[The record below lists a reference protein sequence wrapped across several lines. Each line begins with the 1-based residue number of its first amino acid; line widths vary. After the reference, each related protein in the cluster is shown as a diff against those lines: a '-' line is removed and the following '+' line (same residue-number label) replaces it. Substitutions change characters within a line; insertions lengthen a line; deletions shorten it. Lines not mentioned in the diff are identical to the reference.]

1 MKIKPIILCG
11 GSGTRLWPESKNNTP
26 KQFIDFGGWTL
37 FKKTLERI
45 KDPIFDSPII
55 STNIKY
61 LNLTKKFLSRYK
73 IGKYTI
79 VLEPLKKNTAAAIL
93 SSTLLKEIDFQQP
106 IVFFPSDHLIEK
118 TSKFINQVK
127 KNRKN
132 LNNNNIFL
140 FGIKPSSPSSQY
152 GYILT
157 KKTSKKLNKVD
168 RFIEKPSFTKAKKIL
183 KKKGLWNSGIL
194 FAKKVSIINNFRD
207 HDPSTLKLCL
217 NSVIKSKIFKNIY
230 HLNKDSF
237 AKVKNISFDY
247 AILERSANINA
258 VKLDLPWSDLGNW
271 KEITNIFKKN
281 KKKYFKKKNVFYRP
295 WGRYTNLF
303 YGKGFLIKE
312 LVVNSK
318 SSISLQKHRHRSEHW
333 TIASGKPKITINKNK
348 FFKYPNESVFI
359 SRGSIHRIENIFKKP
374 VKIMEVQIGSILKET
389 DIIRYKDIYGRVN

>member
-1 MKIKPIILCG
+1 M
-11 GSGTRLWPESKNNTP
+11 
-26 KQFIDFGGWTL
+26 Q
-37 FKKTLERI
+37 
-45 KDPIFDSPII
+45 
-55 STNIKY
+55 
-61 LNLTKKFLSRYK
+61 LTA
-73 IGKYTI
+73 
-79 VLEPLKKNTAAAIL
+79 V
-93 SSTLLKEIDFQQP
+93 
-106 IVFFPSDHLIEK
+106 
-118 TSKFINQVK
+118 
-127 KNRKN
+127 KN
-132 LNNNNIFL
+132 LLLI
-140 FGIKPSSPSSQY
+140 SSQY
-152 GYILT
+152 L
-157 KKTSKKLNKVD
+157 VP
-168 RFIEKPSFTKAKKIL
+168 FIKP
-183 KKKGLWNSGIL
+183 
-194 FAKKVSIINNFRD
+194 SIINNFRY

-312 LVVNSK
+312 LVVNSN

>member
-1 MKIKPIILCG
+1 MKIKPVIMCG
-11 GSGTRLWPESKNNTP
+11 GAGTRLWPESKNNTP

-45 KDPIFDSPII
+45 KDPLFDSPII

-73 IGKYTI
+73 IRKYTI

-106 IVFFPSDHLIEK
+106 IVFFPSDHLIGK
-118 TSKFINQVK
+118 MSKFINQIK

-132 LNNNNIFL
+132 LNDDNIFL
-140 FGIKPSSPSSQY
+140 FGIKPSFASSQY

-157 KKTSKKLNKVD
+157 KKTSKKLNKVA
-168 RFIEKPSFTKAKKIL
+168 RFIEKPSFIKAKKIL
-183 KKKGLWNSGIL
+183 KKNGLWNSGML
-194 FAKKVSIINNFRD
+194 LAKKISIINNFRD
-207 HDPSTLKLCL
+207 YEPNTLKLCL
-217 NSVIKSKIFKNIY
+217 NSVIKSKTFKNIY
-230 HLNKDSF
+230 YLNKDSF
-237 AKVKNISFDY
+237 AKVKNMSFDY
-247 AILERSANINA
+247 AILEKSANITA
-258 VKLDLPWSDLGNW
+258 IKLDLPWSDLGSW

-295 WGRYTNLF
+295 WGKYTNLF

-318 SSISLQKHRHRSEHW
+318 SSISLQKHRYRSEHW
-333 TIASGKPKITINKNK
+333 TVASGKPKITINKNK
-348 FFKYPNESVFI
+348 FFKKPNESIFI
-359 SRGSIHRIENIFKKP
+359 SRGSIHRIENLFKKP

>member
-11 GSGTRLWPESKNNTP
+11 GAGTRLWPESKKNTP

-45 KDPIFDSPII
+45 KNPIFDSPII

-61 LNLTKKFLSRYK
+61 LNLTKKFLLKYK
-73 IGKYTI
+73 IRKYTI
-79 VLEPLKKNTAAAIL
+79 VLEPLKKNTSAAIL

-106 IVFFPSDHLIEK
+106 IIFFPSDHLIEK
-118 TSKFINQVK
+118 TSKFIKEIK
-127 KNRKN
+127 KNLKK
-132 LNNNNIFL
+132 LSGNNIFL
-140 FGIKPSSPSSQY
+140 FGIKPTSPSSKY
-152 GYILT
+152 GYLLT
-157 KKTSKKLNKVD
+157 KKTSKNLNKVIN
-168 RFIEKPSFTKAKKIL
+168 FVEKPNFKKAKKI
-183 KKKGLWNSGIL
+183 
-194 FAKKVSIINNFRD
+194 SIINNFKN
-207 HDPSTLKLCL
+207 HDSNALKICL

-230 HLNKDSF
+230 HLDKDSF
-237 AKVKNISFDY
+237 SRLRNISFDY
-247 AILERSANINA
+247 AILEKSKNINA
-258 VKLDLPWSDLGNW
+258 IKLDLSWNDLGSW

-295 WGRYTNLF
+295 WGHYTNLF

-312 LVVNSK
+312 LVVNPK

-333 TIASGKPKITINKNK
+333 TVTSGKPKITINRNT
-348 FFKYPNESVFI
+348 FFKNPNESIFI
-359 SRGSIHRIENIFKKP
+359 SRGAIHRIENLFKKP

>member
-11 GSGTRLWPESKNNTP
+11 GAGTRLWPESKKNTP

-45 KDPIFDSPII
+45 KNPIFDSPII

-61 LNLTKKFLSRYK
+61 LNLTKKFLLKYK
-73 IGKYTI
+73 IRKYTI
-79 VLEPLKKNTAAAIL
+79 VLEPLKKNTSAAIL

-106 IVFFPSDHLIEK
+106 IIFFPSDHLIEK
-118 TSKFINQVK
+118 TSKFIKEIK
-127 KNRKN
+127 KNLKK
-132 LNNNNIFL
+132 LSGNNIFL
-140 FGIKPSSPSSQY
+140 FGIKPTSPSSKY
-152 GYILT
+152 GYLLT
-157 KKTSKKLNKVD
+157 KKTSKNLNKVIN
-168 RFIEKPSFTKAKKIL
+168 FVEKPNFKKAKKIL
-183 KKKGLWNSGIL
+183 KKNGLWNSGML
-194 FAKKVSIINNFRD
+194 LAKKISIINNFKN
-207 HDPSTLKLCL
+207 HDSNALKICL

-230 HLNKDSF
+230 HLDKDSF
-237 AKVKNISFDY
+237 SRLRNISFDY
-247 AILERSANINA
+247 AILEKSKNINA
-258 VKLDLPWSDLGNW
+258 IKLDLSWNDLGSW

-295 WGRYTNLF
+295 WGHYTNLF

-312 LVVNSK
+312 LVVNPK

-333 TIASGKPKITINKNK
+333 TVTSGKPKITINRNT
-348 FFKYPNESVFI
+348 FFKNPNESIFI
-359 SRGSIHRIENIFKKP
+359 SRGAIHRIENLFKKP

>member
-140 FGIKPSSPSSQY
+140 FGIKPSSPSYQY

>member
-333 TIASGKPKITINKNK
+333 TITSGNPKITINSRK
-348 FFKYPNESVFI
+348 FFKKVNETVFVP
-359 SRGSIHRIENIFKKP
+359 RGAVHRIENPFKQP
-374 VKIMEVQIGSILKET
+374 VKIMEVQTGSILKET
-389 DIIRYKDIYGRVN
+389 DIIRFKDIYGRVN